1 MERYT
6 ASGNRG
12 FTLIELLVVMAIIA
26 TLMTLVTPQ
35 YFRQH
40 AKAQETVLRH
50 NLSSIRQAI
59 DQFRED
65 HGNSPDSLQALVDKR
80 YLREVPKDPVTGS
93 RDTWQL
99 QPSDEQGLG
108 DVRSGAPGTASDGSA
123 YADW

>member
-6 ASGNRG
+6 ASGNQG

-50 NLSSIRQAI
+50 NLSSIRQAL
-59 DQFRED
+59 DQYRED
-65 HGNSPDSLQALVDKR
+65 HGANPDTLQALVDKR
-80 YLREVPKDPVTGS
+80 YLREVPQDPVTGS

-108 DVRSGAPGTASDGSA
+108 DVRSGAPGTAKDGSA